1 MKRYLLLIL
10 FCAAAIML
18 IPLSMTRDISTPAA
32 DETTQIE
39 ATEKAAET
47 TEKKQEII
55 QVFRSQ
61 NDTTVD
67 VTMFEYICGSVAA
80 EMPLSYSEEAIKAQ
94 AVACYTNALRL
105 KEKNTETKGDISDNT
120 AVHQGYIDK
129 KQRKEKWG
137 ESYEK
142 YEKKL
147 ENAIKEIYGKAIY
160 YNNKPCVAAFFAISN
175 GKTEDAKN
183 IWNTSVPYLKSVDS
197 SWDKESPKYPS
208 TVTYSKEEFIK
219 KAKELKLSIKDTK
232 SSIKITKRTDSGTV
246 KSVKFGDKTFTGE
259 EIRKIFGLRSPTFK
273 IEATENSVTFNV
285 SGYGHGVGMSQN
297 GANELAKK
305 GYTYDEILTHY
316 YTGITIK

>member
-183 IWNTSVPYLKSVDS
+183 IWNTSVPYLKSV
-197 SWDKESPKYPS
+197 
-208 TVTYSKEEFIK
+208 F
-219 KAKELKLSIKDTK
+219 
-232 SSIKITKRTDSGTV
+232 R
-246 KSVKFGDKTFTGE
+246 
-259 EIRKIFGLRSPTFK
+259 IRS
-273 IEATENSVTFNV
+273 
-285 SGYGHGVGMSQN
+285 
-297 GANELAKK
+297 
-305 GYTYDEILTHY
+305 
-316 YTGITIK
+316 